1 MRAVQITAFGGPEVL
16 RLTEVD
22 EPMPGP
28 GEVLIDVSSSGVNYA
43 DTHQAE
49 NSYLAP
55 QELPLIPGAEVVGR
69 IRSGDRAGQRV
80 LALLSGG
87 GGYAE
92 RAVAQATLAYPLDE
106 DHLTDAQ
113 ALALLVQGTT
123 AWHLLRTST
132 HFSPGETVVVHA
144 AAGGVGNIAIQL
156 ARAWGAGR
164 IIGTASG
171 AEKCA
176 LVESLGADVALDISK
191 TKNAEQ
197 VTTML
202 REANGG
208 RPVDIVLEMTGGHVF
223 DGSLDALRP
232 LGRLAVFGMASKV
245 APTPVQIG
253 KLMATSRSVIG
264 FWLMHALRL
273 PGGLG
278 APLEELTSMIRAG
291 RLNPI
296 IGTSYPLADATKAH
310 EALRSRRTTGK
321 LVLTVSSD
329 AETPGNAQTGA
340 AASAD
345 SVLGWAVVPDEEPTA
360 AQLAAVESF
369 GSAS

>member
-1 MRAVQITAFGGPEVL
+1 V
-16 RLTEVD
+16 
-22 EPMPGP
+22 PGP
-28 GEVLIDVSSSGVNYA
+28 GEVLIDVQSAGVNYA

-49 NSYLAP
+49 DSYLAP
-55 QELPLIPGAEVVGR
+55 QKLPLIPGGEVVGR

-80 LALLSGG
+80 LALLAGA

-92 RAVAQATLAYPLDE
+92 TAVAPSVQAYPLD
-106 DHLTDAQ
+106 DDSLTDAQ

-171 AEKCA
+171 AQKCA
-176 LVESLGADVALDISK
+176 LVESLGADVAVDISQ
-191 TKNAEQ
+191 TENAEQ
-197 VTTML
+197 VTEAL
-202 REANGG
+202 RGANGG

-223 DGSLDALRP
+223 DGSLSALRP

-245 APTPVQIG
+245 PPTPVQIG
-253 KLMATSRSVIG
+253 KLMATSRSVTG

-278 APLEELTSMIRAG
+278 APLEELTSMIKAG
-291 RLNPI
+291 RLKPI
-296 IGTSYPLADATKAH
+296 IGTSYPLADAAKAH
-310 EALRSRRTTGK
+310 EDLRSRRTTGK
-321 LVLTVSSD
+321 LLLNVTPA
-329 AETPGNAQTGA
+329 AEKLADGQTETTEPA
-340 AASAD
+340 VPS
-345 SVLGWAVVPDEEPTA
+345 WAVVPDEAPTA

>member
-1 MRAVQITAFGGPEVL
+1 VRAVQITAFGGPEVL

-22 EPMPGP
+22 EPAPGP
-28 GEVLIDVSSSGVNYA
+28 GDVLIDVHSSGVNYA

-69 IRSGDRAGQRV
+69 IRSGERAGQRV
-80 LALLSGG
+80 LALLNGG

-92 RAVAQATLAYPLDE
+92 CAVAPQALAYPLEE
-106 DHLTDAQ
+106 DGLTDAQ

-132 HFSPGETVVVHA
+132 HFAAGETVVVHS
-144 AAGGVGNIAIQL
+144 AAGGVGSLAVQL

-171 AEKCA
+171 EDKCA
-176 LVESLGADVALDISK
+176 LVQSLGADVALDISQAE
-191 TKNAEQ
+191 TAEQ
-197 VTTML
+197 VTEAL
-202 REANGG
+202 RDANGG
-208 RPVDIVLEMTGGHVF
+208 RPVDVVLEMTGGHVF
-223 DGSLDALRP
+223 DGSLAALRP
-232 LGRLAVFGMASKV
+232 LGRLAVFGMASRK
-245 APTPVQIG
+245 PPSPVQVG
-253 KLMATSRSVIG
+253 SLMARSRSVTG
-264 FWLMHALRL
+264 FWLMHAVGL

-278 APLEELTSMIRAG
+278 APLEELTSMIRAK

-296 IGTSYPLADATKAH
+296 TGGSYPLAEASKAH
-310 EALRSRRTTGK
+310 EELRSRRSVGK
-321 LVLTVSSD
+321 LILNVATDSAGPEPTV
-329 AETPGNAQTGA
+329 P
-340 AASAD
+340 
-345 SVLGWAVVPDEEPTA
+345 LWAVVPEAEHAPTA
-360 AQLAAVESF
+360 AQLAAVENF